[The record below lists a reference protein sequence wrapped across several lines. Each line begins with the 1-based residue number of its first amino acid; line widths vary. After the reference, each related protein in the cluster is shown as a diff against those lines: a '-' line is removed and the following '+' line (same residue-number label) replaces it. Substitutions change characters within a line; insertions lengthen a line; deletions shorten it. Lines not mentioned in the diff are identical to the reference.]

1 MEVSIKSLCFKFNIL
16 FSCRPLKSHDF
27 VVRLAVFSSISQSD
41 DETGKSHDKQ
51 RHKLKR
57 CNFLYN
63 FIFGLLRWV
72 LHQILCKSMVKL
84 SQTKLPF
91 CSVFIRLFAAVC
103 WRHSLWPYVYSRHV
117 PNYVTIIASL
127 SHFDH
132 IFNCWWT
139 WWIFIRWRVWL
150 IISRIQSY
158 TFS

>member
-27 VVRLAVFSSISQSD
+27 VLRLMVFSSISQSD

-72 LHQILCKSMVKL
+72 LRQILCKSIVKL

-103 WRHSLWPYVYSRHV
+103 WRHSLWPYIVDMFQITS
-117 PNYVTIIASL
+117 PSL
-127 SHFDH
+127 PVSH
-132 IFNCWWT
+132 I
-139 WWIFIRWRVWL
+139 L
-150 IISRIQSY
+150 I
-158 TFS
+158 TFSIADEPDGYLSDEECG